1 MGHTFEELVEKQ
13 RAADQAHHR
22 VEDLSRAYGP
32 PAEHK
37 WSKKQTL
44 TYETAFRAWRDL
56 DRDIR
61 SAVAEFAKE
70 QGRAR
75 QQVEADV
82 RTAVA
87 RTEAE

>member
-1 MGHTFEELVEKQ
+1 MGHAFEELVEKQ

-22 VEDLSRAYGP
+22 VEDLSHAYGP

-37 WSKKQTL
+37 WSMKQTT

-61 SAVAEFAKE
+61 TAVAEYAKE

-75 QQVEADV
+75 QEVETDV
-82 RTAVA
+82 RAA
-87 RTEAE
+87 LRRTQPH

>member
-1 MGHTFEELVEKQ
+1 MGHAFEELVEKQ

-22 VEDLSRAYGP
+22 VDDLNHAYGP

-37 WSKKQTL
+37 WSRKQTT

-61 SAVAEFAKE
+61 TAVAEYAKE

-75 QQVEADV
+75 QEVETDV
-82 RTAVA
+82 QTAVS
-87 RTEAE
+87 RTDAQ